1 MTLEDLFAEILGVA
15 PEELS
20 DASSPDTVDGWDS
33 LMGINLIM
41 AMQEA
46 YGVQFSTDEIT
57 TMWCLGDARKALAA
71 RGVRA

>member
-1 MTLEDLFAEILGVA
+1 MRLENLFADILGVEPGA
-15 PEELS
+15 LS
-20 DASSPDTVDGWDS
+20 EASSPDTIDGWDS

-57 TMWCLGDARKALAA
+57 TMWSLGDARRSLAA
-71 RGVRA
+71 KGVSA